1 MARNLLLIL
10 LAAAAA
16 CGGEPSPEA
25 VCDHMMAVAKKT
37 GVPIAAEG
45 DPKARCVEKQKRM
58 KEKIG
63 AEAWGKV
70 ATCIMGK
77 SDIRAMMDGC
87 DPERAPAAG
96 GVDLGGAEEYIRKSK
111 GSEAQTSLRMME
123 LGARQFAEAGAVEA
137 GSMQAAP
144 GFPRASAG
152 PTPPLGTC
160 CKGDRGRC
168 APDPALWSQ
177 PPWSDLDFTIEHPH
191 YFSYEY
197 KAAPDGKSFTA
208 LAYGDLD
215 CDGDHSTFSLSGT
228 IGPDGITQVG
238 ALARQNPL
246 E

>member
-1 MARNLLLIL
+1 MARNLVLL
-10 LAAAAA
+10 LALAA
-16 CGGEPSPEA
+16 CGGDPSPEV
-25 VCDHMMAVAKKT
+25 VCDHMMAVARKT

-45 DPKARCVEKQKRM
+45 DPRARCVEKQNRM

-63 AEAWGKV
+63 GEAWGKV

-77 SDIRAMMDGC
+77 SDIGAMMNEC
-87 DPERAPAAG
+87 DPERGPPRSG
-96 GVDLGGAEEYIRKSK
+96 ELGGAEEYIRKSK
-111 GSEAQTSLRMME
+111 RGEAQASLQRMAM
-123 LGARQFAEAGAVEA
+123 GARMAAEKERVEA
-137 GSMQAAP
+137 GSVSAA

-152 PTPPLGTC
+152 PTPPLGGC
-160 CKGDRGRC
+160 CKGDKGKC

-177 PPWSDLDFTIEHPH
+177 PPWSDLDFTLDDPH

-215 CDGDHSTFSLSGT
+215 CDGSHSTFTLTGT
-228 IGPDGITQVG
+228 IGAEGNPEIGQV
-238 ALARQNPL
+238 AEQNPL